1 MLHRDRERVPKHS
14 GSGAGVIPFI
24 LVMGMIVILAV
35 VIFVANPFRNVVA
48 PGPTRATPSFT
59 LQPPATLEPTA
70 TPEPPLPTVTA
81 TATPLP
87 LPSPLDPLGRTK
99 LFLPYIRR

>member
-35 VIFVANPFRNVVA
+35 VIFVANPFRNIAA
-48 PGPTRATPSFT
+48 PGPTRTTPSFT
-59 LQPPATLEPTA
+59 LEPPATLEPTA
-70 TPEPPLPTVTA
+70 TLEPPLPMDTA
-81 TATPLP
+81 TNTPVP
-87 LPSPLDPLGRTK
+87 LPSPLDSRGPRK